1 MAIGPRGKSFGM
13 GGHDA
18 LAMRLP
24 RAHPWSF
31 ACIALAA
38 LTAGVYVGVHP
49 ATPDLAAQAFR
60 ADLVADHGLVLWDG
74 QWYGG
79 HSTPGYSVVAPAVA
93 AALGLWITGALTIV
107 VSAVLFERLVG
118 DRFGTGGRVGALWFA
133 VGVGSSLF
141 SGRLTFA
148 LGVAVGLAA
157 LVAAQSERPALGG
170 GLSALTMLTSPLAG
184 AFLALVSTARAIAT
198 RGRGDMV
205 VATCALLSGLALS
218 MAFPERGVQPFGV
231 PAIQWI
237 LLVTAVGFVAVP
249 RQHRALRVGIVLYA
263 AAAVAAYV
271 IDTPVG
277 NNVARLG
284 ALFGGPIAACV
295 LWPRPLVLGLLA
307 LPLLGWQW
315 ARPVIDVQ
323 AAANDPSTQRSY
335 YTPLVDALR
344 RQPAT
349 PVGRL
354 EIPITHNHWEATYV
368 APTVALARGWER
380 QLDRQVNA
388 VFYRGGL
395 TAASYRA
402 WLDQLGVRWVALPDT
417 RLEGASYPE
426 SRLIR
431 AGLPYLRPVWRNR
444 HWQLFAVRH
453 PAPLVRGPAH
463 VTAMT
468 IDSFTLHADRPG
480 RLQVSVHWQP
490 YWALTRGRGC
500 VYPAGEW
507 TGMRARAAG
516 SIRVA
521 TAFAIQ
527 RIGASSPRCR

>member
-1 MAIGPRGKSFGM
+1 MR
-13 GGHDA
+13 
-18 LAMRLP
+18 AMRLP
-24 RAHPWSF
+24 RPHPWSL
-31 ACIALAA
+31 ACIGLAS
-38 LTAGVYVGVHP
+38 LTAGVYVVMHP
-49 ATPDLAAQAFR
+49 ASPDLAAQAFR

-107 VSAVLFERLVG
+107 VSALLFERLVG
-118 DRFGTGGRVGALWFA
+118 ERFGTGGRVGALWFA

-157 LVAAQSERPALGG
+157 LLAVQSARPALGG
-170 GLSALTMLTSPLAG
+170 GLSALTVLTSPLAG

-198 RGRGDMV
+198 RGRGDIV
-205 VATCALLSGLALS
+205 VAAVALLSGLALTV
-218 MAFPERGVQPFGV
+218 AFPERGAQPFGE
-231 PAIQWI
+231 PAIRWI
-237 LLVTAVGFVAVP
+237 LLVSAAGFVAVP
-249 RQHRALRVGIVLYA
+249 PEHRALRVGIVLYA
-263 AAAVAAYV
+263 AAAMAAYL

-284 ALFGGPIAACV
+284 ALFGGPIAVCV
-295 LWPRPLVLGLLA
+295 LWPRPLILGLLA
-307 LPLLGWQW
+307 LPMLSWQW

-323 AAANDPSTQRSY
+323 AAANDPSTHRSY
-335 YTPLVDALR
+335 YTPLMDALR
-344 RQPAT
+344 RQPT
-349 PVGRL
+349 MPIGRL

-380 QLDRQVNA
+380 QLDRQVNG
-388 VFYRGGL
+388 VFYRPGL

-402 WLDQLGVRWVALPDT
+402 WLDRLGVRWVALPDT

-426 SRLIR
+426 RNLIQG
-431 AGLPYLRPVWRNR
+431 GLPYLTPLWHNR
-444 HWQLFAVRH
+444 HWQLFAVRK
-453 PAPLVRGPAH
+453 PAPLVRGPARL
-463 VTAMT
+463 TGMT
-468 IDSFTLHADRPG
+468 IDSFTVQAARPG
-480 RLQVSVHWQP
+480 RLRVGVHWQP

-500 VYPAGEW
+500 VYPAGDW
-507 TGMRARAAG
+507 TGVHARTAG
-516 SIRVA
+516 SIRVT

-527 RIGASSPRCR
+527 RIGARSPRCR